1 MASFLYP
8 CVQLC
13 GKMVR
18 TTSPVDKP
26 ITCDRCVEAIAANK
40 AEEAK
45 RRANA
50 NRRQR
55 RTEERQRQ
63 SRPPRGEWVH
73 KGGGYYEN
81 TVTGKT
87 RRGRA
92 GTKRKSV

>member
-1 MASFLYP
+1 MASFLYQ
-8 CVQLC
+8 CANLC

-18 TTSPVDKP
+18 TTSPADGP
-26 ITCDRCVEAIAANK
+26 LTCERCLEAIAAN
-40 AEEAK
+40 EEGK
-45 RRANA
+45 SG
-50 NRRQR
+50 
-55 RTEERQRQ
+55 RQRQ

-92 GTKRKSV
+92 KIKR